1 MPILALGKDG
11 HLKQTRACAAA
22 LCLAHCSAAGSRS
35 GVLHLKVTEEQG
47 SEEAGVLQLGG
58 IYTLLLER
66 TLAVKAGFVYL
77 WEW

>member
-1 MPILALGKDG
+1 M
-11 HLKQTRACAAA
+11 
-22 LCLAHCSAAGSRS
+22 
-35 GVLHLKVTEEQG
+35 LHLKVTEEQG

-58 IYTLLLER
+58 IYALLLER